1 MTEKQR
7 RATHLHP
14 SLRRRFG
21 AAAETALLWVA
32 FAAIWISVARVLIA
46 ALVG

>member
-7 RATHLHP
+7 RIVHLHP

-21 AAAETALLWVA
+21 AAAETALLWGA
-32 FAAIWISVARVLIA
+32 FAAIWISVFSVLIG
-46 ALVG
+46 ALLR